1 MATFNGFQVMTGV
14 KWTVTPDSVT
24 ITCFPKK
31 SEVPYVLTTKS
42 WKNYCPTCKKT
53 GQMTGFGKGVLSNG
67 RGKWGIEGGVTC
79 LICDAD
85 FCGVTGRDT
94 YIGSTRKM
102 TPAGSVESST
112 PSSSSVDAAKCELS
126 HAEALSKAS
135 AILKDKSKS
144 KYKGSIVVPMLP
156 RLKAD
161 QYCMIDLPHFKGSR
175 QSMYWIESVKIDI
188 DNQTMTAG
196 LLESMPVPQ
205 KEYKDNSNVTG
216 TNNDLGIKA
225 DSDIERTVM
234 LKGKELGN
242 IDAIFNW
249 LRVGGNGGWSYK
261 FYYDHW
267 QNKGSA
273 FTKDIVAMKTCWEQK
288 KANCTDFAWIF
299 YTMCLGAGI
308 TVKIIHGTARF
319 GSNTY
324 GHLWNTYNG
333 RIYDCSSRT
342 ATNYNV
348 QRTVL

>member
-1 MATFNGFQVMTGV
+1 MATFNGFQVMEGV
-14 KWTVTPDSVT
+14 KWAVTPESVT
-24 ITCFPKK
+24 ITCYPKK

-42 WKNYCPTCKKT
+42 WKNYCPTCKKE
-53 GQMTGFGKGVLSNG
+53 GKMTGFGKGVLSNG

-94 YIGSTRKM
+94 YIGSSRKM
-102 TPAGSVESST
+102 IPAASIT
-112 PSSSSVDAAKCELS
+112 TNPPSSSSVVVAKCELTK
-126 HAEALSKAS
+126 AEALAKAT
-135 AILKDKSKS
+135 KVFEDKSKS

-156 RLKAD
+156 LLKPD
-161 QYCMIDLPHFKGSR
+161 QFCAIDIPGFSAGR
-175 QSMYWIESVKIDI
+175 QSMYWIESVKVDI
-188 DNQTMTAG
+188 DNQTMTAA
-196 LLESMPVPQ
+196 LLESMPVP
-205 KEYKDNSNVTG
+205 KNEPKGDNKVTS
-216 TNNDLGIKA
+216 TNQDLGIKA

-273 FTKDIVAMKTCWEQK
+273 FTKDIVAMKTCWEK
-288 KANCTDFAWIF
+288 KQANCTDFAWIF

-308 TVKIIHGTARF
+308 TVRIIHGTARF
-319 GSNTY
+319 GSSTY

-333 RIYDCSSRT
+333 KIYDCSSRS
-342 ATNYNV
+342 ATNYNM